1 MVAIQSFGSTPA
13 RSIERML
20 ARLDLRG
27 YDGDLKVA
35 LMRAPEANDEHETIA
50 ARVAAIIERVRFGG
64 DEALREYTQKFDG
77 VTRQDLRVH
86 ADEIQ
91 SGLDAIDPDLRMA
104 LEFARDQ
111 ILAYHEGQREHSGRH
126 ERNGVHVQELVLPV
140 ERAGLYV
147 PGGRAAYPSTVLMTA
162 IPAKIAGVPAVVLCV
177 PPDQSGRVPAS
188 TLAAAAIAGV
198 DELYCVGGAQAI
210 AALAYGTESIAA
222 VDVIVGPGNAYVA
235 EAKRQVIGTVG
246 IDSIAGPSEVVVIAD
261 GLREAQF
268 VAADLLAQ
276 AEHGPGGS
284 AILIT
289 WNVSL
294 ADEVDRQ
301 LDSLARSALRSDD
314 VMSTLGTG
322 GRIIIVDDVRHA
334 LEVSNAIAP
343 EHLQLMCSNAAHA
356 VSMVRNAGAVFVGE
370 WAPAAIGD
378 YVAGVNHVL
387 PTGGTARFA
396 SALRVST
403 FQKVVHV
410 VTMDEAALDRV
421 GPYAATIADAE
432 GLDAHAQSLRIRRIP
447 R

>member
-1 MVAIQSFGSTPA
+1 M
-13 RSIERML
+13 
-20 ARLDLRG
+20 
-27 YDGDLKVA
+27 A
-35 LMRAPEANDEHETIA
+35 LMHAPKSDA
-50 ARVAAIIERVRFGG
+50 AQAELVTDVTAIIDTVRFGG
-64 DEALREYTQKFDG
+64 DAALREYTKRFDG
-77 VTRQDLRVH
+77 VAVEDLKVH
-86 ADEIQ
+86 ADELQ
-91 SGLDAIDPDLRMA
+91 TALDSIDPDLRIA

-177 PPDQSGRVPAS
+177 PPDSSGAIPAS

-198 DELYCVGGAQAI
+198 NEVYSVGGAQAI

-235 EAKRQVIGTVG
+235 EAKRQVIGAVG
-246 IDSIAGPSEVVVIAD
+246 IDSIAGPSEVVIIAD
-261 GLREAQF
+261 GLRDAQF

-276 AEHGPGGS
+276 SEHGPGGS

-289 WNVSL
+289 WNAAL
-294 ADEVDRQ
+294 ADEVDLQ
-301 LDSLARSALRSDD
+301 LKSLTRSAPRRDEIE
-314 VMSTLGTG
+314 STLGVG
-322 GRIIIVDDVRHA
+322 GRCVIVQDIRQA
-334 LEVSNAIAP
+334 LDVSNTIAP

-387 PTGGTARFA
+387 PTGGTARFS
-396 SALRVST
+396 SALRVAT
-403 FQKVVHV
+403 FQKMVHV

-432 GLDAHAQSLRIRRIP
+432 GLYAHAQSVRLRRLP